1 MNKSDLVEKV
11 AFKPHLKDYTYA
23 VLFFLL
29 SSFFAFFVIKPVLSI
44 AFTLRREA
52 VDLKHIN
59 SVYEKNVLM
68 LVDIQSKMEQI
79 RDRMYLIDD
88 ALPKNPQ
95 TKKLIV
101 SINQAATDSGVSIK
115 SISISPINLTQKNN
129 ETKPITLDIDV
140 SGDFTQAN
148 GFIKALLN
156 QRRVKTIESLKI
168 ARFGDGVDTGQ
179 LLRIQMTVQAY
190 YL

>member
-1 MNKSDLVEKV
+1 
-11 AFKPHLKDYTYA
+11 
-23 VLFFLL
+23 
-29 SSFFAFFVIKPVLSI
+29 
-44 AFTLRREA
+44 
-52 VDLKHIN
+52 
-59 SVYEKNVLM
+59 
-68 LVDIQSKMEQI
+68 
-79 RDRMYLIDD
+79 
-88 ALPKNPQ
+88 
-95 TKKLIV
+95 
-101 SINQAATDSGVSIK
+101 VSIK